1 MKKIAYLVAAV
12 LLMAACSTEPHYVVT
27 GNITGGDS
35 VMFVLQKRVSGE
47 TVLIDSA
54 MVLKGKFTIK
64 GGAVGSPEQVTL
76 LARGKRGT
84 LSFYLE
90 NAKINITAH
99 IDSLYNAVVTGSVTQ
114 DDVKALAEMKK
125 PINESMQALNAEYR
139 AAAQAQVPDQAKM
152 DELRPQLMELSGKL
166 SAMDLEFVKTKTSS
180 FHAPVLL
187 RGMSYS
193 MDADEIE
200 GYLKSFTPEVAA
212 STVAVE
218 LADRVAVMKTV
229 AVGQKAPD
237 FTLNDPDGNPISLH
251 SKLGPKLLLVDFW
264 AAWCGPCRAENPH
277 IVAVYKEFNKKGFDV
292 FGVSLDRTKEDWVKA
307 IADDNLT
314 WTHVSDLQYWSSAA
328 AKQYA
333 VNSIPASFLLDEN
346 GIIIA
351 RNLRGDDLLNKVKE
365 ILGN

>member
-1 MKKIAYLVAAV
+1 MKKIAYLFAAV

-27 GNITGGDS
+27 GNITDGDS
-35 VMFVLQKRVSGE
+35 VVVVLQKRVSGE
-47 TVLIDSA
+47 TVIIDSA
-54 MVLKGKFTIK
+54 MILNGEFTIK
-64 GGAVGSPEQVTL
+64 GGAVELPEQVSL
-76 LARGKRGT
+76 IARGKRGS
-84 LSFYLE
+84 LAFYLE
-90 NAKINITAH
+90 NANISVTGH

-114 DDVKALAEMKK
+114 DEVKALAEAKK
-125 PINESMQALNAEYR
+125 PLSESMQALNTEYR
-139 AAAQAQVPDQAKM
+139 AAAQDKDQAKM
-152 DELRPQLMELSGKL
+152 DELRPQLMELSDKM

-193 MDADEIE
+193 MEAEEIE
-200 GYLKSFTPEVAA
+200 GYLNTFTPEVAA
-212 STVAVE
+212 SIVAVD
-218 LADRVAVMKTV
+218 LAARVAIMKTV

-237 FTLNDPDGNPISLH
+237 FTLNDPDGNPISLY

-277 IVAVYKEFNKKGFDV
+277 IVAVYKEFNKLGFDV

-328 AKQYA
+328 AKMYA

>member
-35 VMFVLQKRVSGE
+35 IMVVLQKRVSGE

-54 MVLKGKFTIK
+54 MILNGKFTIK
-64 GGAVGSPEQVTL
+64 GGAVEAPEQVSL
-76 LARGKRGT
+76 IARGKRSA

-90 NAKINITAH
+90 NSKIFVTAH
-99 IDSLYNAVVTGSVTQ
+99 IDSLYNAVVTGSLTQ

-125 PINESMQALNAEYR
+125 PINTSMQALNTEYR
-139 AAAQAQVPDQAKM
+139 AASQAGDQAKM
-152 DELRPQLMELSGKL
+152 DELRPQLMELSEKM

-193 MDADEIE
+193 MDAEEIE
-200 GYLKSFTPEVAA
+200 GYLNSFTPEVAA
-212 STVAVE
+212 STVAAD
-218 LADRVAVMKTV
+218 LAARVAIMKTV

-237 FTLNDPDGNPISLH
+237 FTLNDPDGNPISLY

-328 AKQYA
+328 AKLYA